1 MKPLFK
7 LVFLVF
13 LSIYA
18 TSCTIVDPIEPVLGE
33 FQNGYFIVNE
43 GPFSSSYGT
52 ISFLSE
58 DFNTTQPKIFEA
70 KNNNAHLGS
79 IVQDVYLNNEKAFIV
94 ANNSNKITITNRYT
108 MVKTG
113 EITTGLSN
121 PRYVVVVGNYAYVSN
136 WGDAMTATDD
146 FIAVVNLSNNT
157 VSGTI
162 AVSEGPEKMAVI
174 GNYIYVLMKG
184 GWGSNNKVTVINS
197 SNNLVQTTL
206 TVGDNPQSYV
216 VKDSDLYVMCPGKT
230 TYQGNETAGVVYKI
244 NTSNNTAAIA
254 AIFATTEHPQ
264 HLNYSNNNFY
274 YNLNG
279 GVYKWNGTAN
289 LPTTAESNIS
299 GFLYGMNIY
308 NGKLF
313 TLDAGNYSSNGT
325 LKIYDLSN
333 NNLLKTVITG
343 IIPNSVE
350 LN

>member
-1 MKPLFK
+1 MKSLFK
-7 LVFLVF
+7 LLFLVF

-18 TSCTIVDPIEPVLGE
+18 TSCTKVDPVEPVLGE

-58 DFNTTQPKIFEA
+58 DFNTTQPEIFEV

-79 IVQDVYLNNEKAFIV
+79 IVQDVYLNNDKAFIV

-108 MVKTG
+108 MVKTA

-121 PRYVVVVGNYAYVSN
+121 PRYVVVVGNNAYVSN
-136 WGDAMTATDD
+136 WGDATVATDD
-146 FIAVVNLSNNT
+146 YIAVVNLSNNT

-162 AVSEGPEKMAVI
+162 TVGEGPEKMAVI

-184 GWGSNNKVTVINS
+184 GWGSNNKVTVINPT
-197 SNNLVQTTL
+197 NNTVQTTL
-206 TVGDNPQSYV
+206 TVGDNPQSYA
-216 VKDSDLYVMCPGKT
+216 VKDSDLYVMCPGKAAWT
-230 TYQGNETAGVVYKI
+230 GSETAGAVYKI

-254 AIFATTEHPQ
+254 ANFATTAHPQ
-264 HLNYSNNNFY
+264 HLNYYNNNFY

-279 GVYKWNGTAN
+279 GVYKWNGAAN
-289 LPTTAESNIS
+289 LPTTSESNIT
-299 GFLYGMNIY
+299 GFLYGMNIH

-313 TLDAGNYSSNGT
+313 TLDAGDYKSNGT
-325 LKIYDLSN
+325 LKIYDLN
-333 NNLLKTVITG
+333 NNTLLKTVITG